1 MNRARSRNFHLPE
14 PPEKRVFF
22 SQSTA
27 TKKACRILLFALAG
41 IMGLALGPAQK
52 SIPQLALVMEGVN
65 VRLQPQVDGLRDGLE
80 ELKYVRGENLEWKLV
95 EGETQEELR
104 SKLKALIQLQK
115 VGLLVTLGSSETAI
129 AKETAA
135 NIPTVFLPAADPIKS
150 GFVRSLARPGTNITG
165 LTSVTDS
172 QSLGKQLEVYKQVVP
187 SVRKLWIVFDD
198 RMKSA
203 VITEGLNRLAAVAA
217 WLGIE
222 LAKQPVTSIADAS
235 RKIASFPSGGG
246 DSGVFLVCSNL
257 FKDLEV
263 IASITRKRK
272 MPLFGCNAFQVAEQ
286 NVLLSYGP
294 DLYSLGYRGA
304 WFVDRIFKG
313 ARPHDVPVETARK
326 FELVINNKVAEEVGL
341 KIAPEMLMLAD
352 RVFK

>member
-1 MNRARSRNFHLPE
+1 MNTVYHI
-14 PPEKRVFF
+14 VF
-22 SQSTA
+22 
-27 TKKACRILLFALAG
+27 FALAA
-41 IMGLALGPAQK
+41 MMSLALSPVDKG
-52 SIPQLALVMEGVN
+52 IRRLVIVMEGRN
-65 VRLQPQVDGLRDGLE
+65 IRLQPQMDGLRDGLE
-80 ELKYVRGENLEWKLV
+80 ELKYVRGENLDWKV
-95 EGETQEELR
+95 VKGGTPDELR
-104 SKLKALIQLQK
+104 SKLKPLIQEQR
-115 VGLLVTLGSSETAI
+115 VDLLVTLGTSETAI

-135 NIPTVFLPAADPIKS
+135 NIPTVFLPAADPIRS

-187 SVRKLWIVFDD
+187 SLRKLWIVFDD

-203 VITEGLNRLAAVAA
+203 VTTDSLNRLAAVTA

-222 LAKQPVTSIADAS
+222 LAQQPVTSIADAS
-235 RKIASFPSGGG
+235 REIASFRSRGKSGG
-246 DSGVFLVCSNL
+246 VFIVCSNL
-257 FKDLEV
+257 FKDLEA

-286 NVLLSYGP
+286 NVLLSYAT

-313 ARPHDVPVETARK
+313 AKPHDLPVETPRR
-326 FELVINNKVAEEVGL
+326 FELVINHKAAEEIGL